1 MSVSSRIGL
10 SVSCHVPWP
19 LYNNLCLFFCRHIG
33 RSGSNQRQ
41 NSLLSVKSDGG
52 NKTDTQSCQLDRGTC
67 MHKDSSPTILS
78 SHLFYT
84 STVPIIP
91 SVLKNEDETS
101 CMESS
106 NTENGRISF
115 PSQECTVTVVKEEH
129 LPPSLSTPPRKH
141 TQMALLL
148 DEAQEQLQAL
158 VHAHRKQTSGDTAT
172 SWARET
178 VCILLGNGTSS
189 GSLAFNGPTET
200 QLLSSRDTNK
210 DFSQY
215 CKWNLAVLRTNW

>member
-1 MSVSSRIGL
+1 MCN
-10 SVSCHVPWP
+10 CHCF
-19 LYNNLCLFFCRHIG
+19 NLIYFRNIG
-33 RSGSNQRQ
+33 RLGSNQRH

-52 NKTDTQSCQLDRGTC
+52 NKTDAQSCQLDRSTC
-67 MHKDSSPTILS
+67 MPKDSSPTILS

-101 CMESS
+101 CMQSS
-106 NTENGRISF
+106 NTETGGISF
-115 PSQECTVTVVKEEH
+115 PPQECTVTVVKEEH

-158 VHAHRKQTSGDTAT
+158 VHAHRKQNGGDAAT

-200 QLLSSRDTNK
+200 QLLSSRDKKTSHNIANEIW
-210 DFSQY
+210 QY
-215 CKWNLAVLRTNW
+215 